1 MSNNAAPPQKRPR
14 VLSGMRPTGDLH
26 LGHLCGA
33 LKNWRRLQQTH
44 DCFYFVADW
53 HALTTDYKN
62 PGALSKTAREMVIT
76 WLAVGIDPEKS
87 VIFKQSDTPAHAELF
102 VLLSMICP
110 LPWLTRLPTYKEQ
123 QENLQRDLD
132 THGFLG
138 YPLLQSADILSYRA
152 DSVPVGEDQLPHIEF
167 TREIARRFNHF
178 YGRDENFKSDVQNAL
193 SALPPN
199 TVKTIDEKRRQ
210 MRQSGEMLTIP
221 QRQALLADI
230 KDDAHRDVLQS
241 HLLYDAREI
250 LRAPEALLTEFPRL
264 PGTDGRKMSKSYE
277 NTITL
282 FEKPKTVANKL
293 ARMKTDSA
301 RIRRDDKGNPDN
313 CPVWQLHAVFSTDE
327 TKTWANNGCRT
338 AGIGCLDCKK
348 HLAQH
353 INETLTPLH
362 KRRSEYE
369 KPGVAEEILAAGH
382 QRARQV
388 AEQTL
393 EQVRKAV
400 GISE

>member
-132 THGFLG
+132 THGFFG
-138 YPLLQSADILSYRA
+138 
-152 DSVPVGEDQLPHIEF
+152 LPAVAKRRHIVLP
-167 TREIARRFNHF
+167 RRFRA
-178 YGRDENFKSDVQNAL
+178 GW
-193 SALPPN
+193 
-199 TVKTIDEKRRQ
+199 RRP
-210 MRQSGEMLTIP
+210 T
-221 QRQALLADI
+221 A
-230 KDDAHRDVLQS
+230 AH
-241 HLLYDAREI
+241 
-250 LRAPEALLTEFPRL
+250 
-264 PGTDGRKMSKSYE
+264 
-277 NTITL
+277 
-282 FEKPKTVANKL
+282 
-293 ARMKTDSA
+293 
-301 RIRRDDKGNPDN
+301 
-313 CPVWQLHAVFSTDE
+313 
-327 TKTWANNGCRT
+327 
-338 AGIGCLDCKK
+338 
-348 HLAQH
+348 
-353 INETLTPLH
+353 
-362 KRRSEYE
+362 
-369 KPGVAEEILAAGH
+369 
-382 QRARQV
+382 
-388 AEQTL
+388 
-393 EQVRKAV
+393 
-400 GISE
+400 

>member
-1 MSNNAAPPQKRPR
+1 
-14 VLSGMRPTGDLH
+14 MRPTGDLH

-210 MRQSGEMLTIP
+210 MRQSGENV
-221 QRQALLADI
+221 D
-230 KDDAHRDVLQS
+230 
-241 HLLYDAREI
+241 
-250 LRAPEALLTEFPRL
+250 
-264 PGTDGRKMSKSYE
+264 
-277 NTITL
+277 NT
-282 FEKPKTVANKL
+282 
-293 ARMKTDSA
+293 
-301 RIRRDDKGNPDN
+301 
-313 CPVWQLHAVFSTDE
+313 STPSIVS
-327 TKTWANNGCRT
+327 R
-338 AGIGCLDCKK
+338 
-348 HLAQH
+348 H
-353 INETLTPLH
+353 
-362 KRRSEYE
+362 
-369 KPGVAEEILAAGH
+369 
-382 QRARQV
+382 
-388 AEQTL
+388 
-393 EQVRKAV
+393 
-400 GISE
+400 

>member
-1 MSNNAAPPQKRPR
+1 
-14 VLSGMRPTGDLH
+14 
-26 LGHLCGA
+26 
-33 LKNWRRLQQTH
+33 
-44 DCFYFVADW
+44 
-53 HALTTDYKN
+53 
-62 PGALSKTAREMVIT
+62 MVIT

-102 VLLSMICP
+102 VFTVNDMP
-110 LPWLTRLPTYKEQ
+110 VAVANRLPTYKEQ

-230 KDDAHRDVLQS
+230 KDDAHRDVLQVICYMTPAKFS
-241 HLLYDAREI
+241 
-250 LRAPEALLTEFPRL
+250 AP
-264 PGTDGRKMSKSYE
+264 
-277 NTITL
+277 
-282 FEKPKTVANKL
+282 PKRCSPNFRVCQAPTGAKCP
-293 ARMKTDSA
+293 
-301 RIRRDDKGNPDN
+301 NP
-313 CPVWQLHAVFSTDE
+313 
-327 TKTWANNGCRT
+327 TKT
-338 AGIGCLDCKK
+338 
-348 HLAQH
+348 
-353 INETLTPLH
+353 PLRFL
-362 KRRSEYE
+362 KNLRRS
-369 KPGVAEEILAAGH
+369 
-382 QRARQV
+382 QTNWRA
-388 AEQTL
+388 
-393 EQVRKAV
+393 
-400 GISE
+400 